1 MSGELT
7 GYPRIAKDNVLE
19 LIGCVQDWSNN
30 KNNSIHHLNNVAS
43 IKLDLI
49 SKKVINE
56 DKDVEERSTYSDLLQ
71 VHSDKLC
78 DTYEKMVALKDKM
91 QAIANKFQ
99 GLSASFNLERS
110 FREGEEEDL
119 VFDNFTWDQ
128 YVSKVT
134 SVAKMFSEEAKVK
147 EEIVRTVC
155 HVDSFPGDLDY
166 DDCKNIIT
174 TMQSSWKYEPC
185 VNEDELENSIRSM
198 LIDLDL
204 KCKTQLKDAYTL
216 KYGY

>member
-1 MSGELT
+1 MSCELT
-7 GYPRIAKDNVLE
+7 SYPRIAKDNVKD
-19 LIGCVQDWSNN
+19 LIGCVKDWSNY
-30 KNNSIHHLNNVAS
+30 KNDSIHHLNNVAS

-56 DKDVEERSTYSDLLQ
+56 EKDVEELSTYSDLLQ

-78 DTYEKMVALKDKM
+78 DTYEKMVAVKDKM

-110 FREGEEEDL
+110 FKEKEEEDL
-119 VFDNFTWDQ
+119 VFENFTWDQ
-128 YVSKVT
+128 CVSKVT
-134 SVAKMFSEEAKVK
+134 NVAKMFSEEAKVK
-147 EEIVRTVC
+147 EEIVKTVC
-155 HVDSFPGDLDY
+155 HVDSFSGDLDY

-185 VNEDELENSIRSM
+185 VNEDELENLS
-198 LIDLDL
+198 DL
-204 KCKTQLKDAYTL
+204 C
-216 KYGY
+216 

>member
-7 GYPRIAKDNVLE
+7 GYPRIAKDNVLD
-19 LIGCVQDWSNN
+19 LISCVIEWSKN
-30 KNNSIHHLNNVAS
+30 KNDSIFHLNNVAS

-56 DKDVEERSTYSDLLQ
+56 DEEEPSTYSDLLQ
-71 VHSDKLC
+71 VHTDKLC
-78 DTYEKMVALKDKM
+78 DTYKKMVAVKDKM
-91 QAIANKFQ
+91 QKIANKFQ

-119 VFDNFTWDQ
+119 VFDNFKWDQ
-128 YVSKVT
+128 YVSKVAT
-134 SVAKMFSEEAKVK
+134 VAKMFSEEAKVK

-166 DDCKNIIT
+166 DDCKNVIT

-185 VNEDELENSIRSM
+185 VNEDELENAIRPM

-204 KCKTQLKDAYTL
+204 NCKNQLKEAYTL
-216 KYGY
+216 NYGY